1 MVRSMTG
8 FGRSTAEL
16 PNKKVSVEIKSL
28 NSKQFDL
35 NSKVPSI
42 YRDKEME
49 IRNVL
54 LQTVER
60 GKVDFSIYV
69 EDINNNISSQIN
81 QGAVENY
88 YDQIRD
94 LAKTIGLQIPENII
108 SVILRLP
115 ETIKTDSSKIDE
127 AEWQLLFEVIDKA
140 LQQFTA
146 FRIQEGQMLQNL
158 FEQKIQ
164 SIAALLK
171 EVECFEPERTER
183 IKTKLVE
190 SLEKIDVATYDQNRF
205 EQELIYYIERFDIN
219 EEKNRLSNHLS
230 YFIETMSEDKAQG
243 RKLGFIAQEIGR
255 EINTMGSKSNHV
267 EIQKIV
273 VRMKDELEQIKEQL
287 SNVL

>member
-1 MVRSMTG
+1 MTG

-115 ETIKTDSSKIDE
+115 ETIKTESSKIDE

>member
-115 ETIKTDSSKIDE
+115 ETIKTESSKIDE